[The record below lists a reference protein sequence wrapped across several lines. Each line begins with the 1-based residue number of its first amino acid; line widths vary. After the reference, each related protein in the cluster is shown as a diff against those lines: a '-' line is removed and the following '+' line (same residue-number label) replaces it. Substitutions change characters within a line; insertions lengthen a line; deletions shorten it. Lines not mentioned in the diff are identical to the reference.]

1 LHPYRAYKGTKAAG
15 RPGTFGS
22 ELANV
27 NLETM
32 RRLLADEKMM
42 STAKL
47 TIVDPREETPAN
59 TSMAVAGSIIR
70 LRPER
75 ELNRQLNDAETEVAL
90 PITAES
96 PKGSRNRKDKT
107 KDRYETPNRSLKRSV
122 HSRGSGSQETG
133 HEHLNEL

>member
-1 LHPYRAYKGTKAAG
+1 MNDYNLVDFADVQLVNGVSDLHPYRGYSGQKPPLG

-22 ELANV
+22 EMANV

-47 TIVDPREETPAN
+47 TINDPNDGKETPCN
-59 TSMAVAGSIIR
+59 SSMAVAGSIIR

-75 ELNRQLNDAETEVAL
+75 ELNRQLNDAETEINR
-90 PITAES
+90 PITADS
-96 PKGSRNRKDKT
+96 PKNS
-107 KDRYETPNRSLKRSV
+107 SV
-122 HSRGSGSQETG
+122 
-133 HEHLNEL
+133 